1 MTERVAVAEAAALE
15 EGVPVKVE
23 AFGREIALVR
33 HQGVVRALDDVC
45 PHRGG
50 PMHQGEVVD
59 GCLECPLHGWAFS
72 LETGRMDGGS
82 GVALE
87 VFSVREEDGRVYLE
101 APS

>member
-1 MTERVAVAEAAALE
+1 
-15 EGVPVKVE
+15 
-23 AFGREIALVR
+23 
-33 HQGVVRALDDVC
+33 
-45 PHRGG
+45 
-50 PMHQGEVVD
+50 MHQGEVVD